1 MLFSDRVAA
10 AWVREAG
17 RMGLLGLAALAAL
30 CAALALAPA
39 GSAAPPEDLEL
50 ILSLADDADNVV
62 PPDSTIRV
70 SAALRHSGLEENLE
84 VTTGHLY
91 VTGNLNWD
99 ELGRSRMALEEQ
111 KVGAAAWRGS
121 GAMFGDRFGAFGGA
135 ILDDDTFFIKS
146 LGNEFVNEVWETT
159 EGKFYVYDVPS
170 RTEVAI
176 IEPPSGAEP
185 NSWGQGFAAYQ
196 ENATTGWI
204 FVGSWRDTVTIPGA
218 NCGAWRWDPNR
229 RWANVGQECGDTG
242 RLYIYK
248 YDRSASDP
256 ADWTV
261 ELAAT
266 ITPSADDAR
275 YRENATR
282 GAKMALFGTSV
293 ALSANGETLVVGAPR
308 MDIIGAM
315 LVFSKPSSAGGW
327 GDLTYADGV
336 KLSPTDVPA
345 EQTIESSATNKA
357 RSYGGYQWSTG
368 RSGSGFGAQVQI
380 SGDGST
386 IASGTFQKQY
396 DDNNQWYRSNYH
408 ESGEVTV
415 FVRPSGGW
423 AEDTSPDAR
432 LYEGTSPNYMHQRL
446 GQYLT
451 ISRDGST
458 IAAEAPGR
466 PGSTPATPGHVYLWE
481 RPGGGWSGDD
491 RTPDATFSAADGYN
505 DDQFGH
511 LGLDFNYAGDKLAI
525 SNSKRQDTGDPA
537 TSSYYGRAWVFDKP
551 DGGWADA
558 TTASATAHQ
567 VESPEPRPGA
577 WFGIITFV
585 DDETGRVVVTQHED
599 SSTLNPNVGPGAVW
613 LLKPDPDEDNAWL
626 PEFFAGST
634 CIIDG
639 GEAVLDS
646 SDDVNTCPL
655 DLPSSPEVVI
665 PPGTYA
671 GTFTISGSVTVDGRV
686 YSSTLDVR
694 IGAVKEAAK
703 ALLAIGTD
711 TRGTPGSGDD
721 RPHKSTLGPGET
733 TVLRLQVL
741 NENDLPSSPTAI
753 ASILITTSSGS
764 LSTNINDRE
773 GRMTVRDGR
782 MNSDGCIG
790 TGGLACQIRAAS
802 LTTGNV
808 DEIDITLR
816 APRPASPGQATV
828 RATVLSTAG
837 ETLATETVT
846 IRFAGLPAAYEI
858 ARPTT
863 SLLNVGTP
871 DEGAVTDDRDRMLL
885 AVTAVDLGGNPV
897 ELPGTAVQ
905 RFTQTRAIP
914 NHRLTIIG
922 PDGQRNPGGITAR
935 WAANAA
941 GTGLLLDNDGNAVV
955 EIDVDAEAAAALT
968 AGEYTLEVRV
978 EGETASRMF
987 TVSGGPAMITLGEP
1001 EGSLWVGEQVRLTAT
1016 VTDSAGNEVPDNTPI
1031 RWLDSPTGTVP
1042 VMVQTSAE
1050 TRVINGRASATYL
1063 VVGAGS
1069 GYVRATAGGV
1079 SDIKLL
1085 TLGAATSAPGATM
1098 IVQSLSPN
1106 TQLDSF
1112 TAWLGSAS
1120 VQASEVQTAVSGAS
1134 AVLLWQNGAWLRYA
1148 VVDGQEIP
1156 GSMNFTIEEGSV
1168 LWLSR

>member
-1 MLFSDRVAA
+1 MGWVGRV
-10 AWVREAG
+10 
-17 RMGLLGLAALAAL
+17 GLLGLAALAAL
-30 CAALALAPA
+30 CAAFALAPA

-91 VTGNLNWD
+91 VTGDLNWD
-99 ELGRSRMALEEQ
+99 ALGRSRMAVEEQ

-146 LGNEFVNEVWETT
+146 LGNEFTGGVWRTT

-170 RTEVAI
+170 RTEIGI
-176 IEPPSGAEP
+176 INPPAGASQTSFSE
-185 NSWGQGFAAYQ
+185 GFAAYQ
-196 ENATTGWI
+196 EDADTGWV
-204 FVGSWRDTVTIPGA
+204 FVGSWRDVVTVPGA
-218 NCGAWRWDPNR
+218 TCYERTRW
-229 RWANVGQECGDTG
+229 GQAFATWQTSRTNTGTSCREVG

-248 YDRSASDP
+248 VDRSTSPMTVSSTPCATVAPSI
-256 ADWTV
+256 AD
-261 ELAAT
+261 AT
-266 ITPSADDAR
+266 FQRNSGDGHLGGQFGFGVAVN
-275 YRENATR
+275 EATD
-282 GAKMALFGTSV
+282 
-293 ALSANGETLVVGAPR
+293 TLVVGAPK
-308 MDIIGAM
+308 MHLTGAAR
-315 LVFSKPSSAGGW
+315 VFTKPSSAGGW
-327 GDLTYADGV
+327 CDLTYATGV
-336 KLSPTDVPA
+336 SLTPTDIPTDGG
-345 EQTIESSATNKA
+345 QWNSATNKQK
-357 RSYGGYQWSTG
+357 SYSGRHWSTD
-368 RSGSGFGAQVQI
+368 SQGSAFGQQIRI
-380 SGDGST
+380 SGDGGT
-386 IASGTFQKQY
+386 IVLGAFLKQY
-396 DDNNQWYRSNYH
+396 DDSNANYG
-408 ESGEVTV
+408 SGAGEVAV

-423 AEDTSPDAR
+423 ATDNSPDAR
-432 LYEGTSPNYMHQRL
+432 LFVGTTPTYKDQRL

-451 ISRDGST
+451 VSRDGST

-466 PGSTPATPGHVYLWE
+466 PGSRPETPGHVYLWE

-491 RTPDATFSAADGYN
+491 RTPTATLSAADGYN
-505 DDQFGH
+505 NDQFGH
-511 LGLDFNYAGDKLAI
+511 LGLDFNYDGDKLAV
-525 SNSKRQDTGDPA
+525 SNSKRQDTGDKA
-537 TSSYYGRAWVFDKP
+537 TSSFLGRAWIFDKP
-551 DGGWADA
+551 AGGWADA
-558 TTASATAHQ
+558 TTASDTAHQ

-577 WFGIITFV
+577 WYGIISFV
-585 DDETGRVVVTQHED
+585 DDQTGRVVVTQHED

-634 CIIDG
+634 CNIDG

-646 SDDVNTCPL
+646 GDDVNTCPL

-671 GTFTISGSVTVDGRV
+671 GTFTISGSVTVDGQV
-686 YSSTLDVR
+686 YSGTLDVR

-703 ALLAIGTD
+703 AVLEIGTD

-721 RPHKSTLGPGET
+721 RPHKTTLSPGES
-733 TVLRLQVL
+733 TVLRLRVL
-741 NENDLPSSPTAI
+741 NESDLPSSPKSI

-764 LSTNINDRE
+764 LSSNINDRE
-773 GRMTVRDGR
+773 GALTVRDGR
-782 MNSDGCIG
+782 LNSDGCIG

-816 APRPASPGQATV
+816 APRPAQPGQATV

-837 ETLATETVT
+837 ETLATEVVT
-846 IRFAGLPAAYEI
+846 IRFAGLPAVYAI

-871 DEGAVTDDRDRMLL
+871 DEGAMPDDRDRMLL
-885 AVTAVDLGGNPV
+885 AVTAVDLGGNRV

-905 RFTQTRAIP
+905 RLTQMRAIP

-922 PDGQRNPGGITAR
+922 PDGQRNPGGIMAR
-935 WAANAA
+935 WAANEA
-941 GTGLLLDNDGNAVV
+941 GTGLRLDNDGNAIV
-955 EIDVDAEAAAALT
+955 EIDVDAEEAAALT

-978 EGETASRMF
+978 DGETASRMF
-987 TVSGGPAMITLGEP
+987 TVSGGPAMVTLGEP
-1001 EGSLWVGEQVRLTAT
+1001 EGSLWVGQQVRLTAT
-1016 VTDSAGNEVPDNTPI
+1016 VADSAGNEVPDNTPI
-1031 RWLDSPTGTVP
+1031 RWLDSPTGTAP

-1063 VVGAGS
+1063 VIGAGS

-1079 SDIKLL
+1079 SDIQLL
-1085 TLGAATSAPGATM
+1085 TLGAATSAPDATM

-1112 TAWLGSAS
+1112 TAWLGAAS
-1120 VQASEVQTAVSGAS
+1120 VQASEVQSAVSGAS

-1148 VVDGQEIP
+1148 VVDGQEVP
-1156 GSMNFTIEEGSV
+1156 GSMNFTIEQGSV